1 MYPTLLDEDVYNTL
15 KNETQLFV
23 V

>member
-15 KNETQLFV
+15 KNETQFFV